1 MLHPSSSQY
10 LSQQHHESWVSASK
24 GHRASIRAHC
34 CSIASCRTIWVG
46 PWLHR
51 HPGPWLHKV
60 GETLGEDFPLTV
72 GVATGEF
79 ADSQDKLNTA
89 ARAGGITQG
98 PAIVTMDR
106 R

>member
-1 MLHPSSSQY
+1 LYPQPRGQSNT
-10 LSQQHHESWVSASK
+10 AF
-24 GHRASIRAHC
+24 A
-34 CSIASCRTIWVG
+34 ASCQPDGGDLLAVSD
-46 PWLHR
+46 R

-79 ADSQDKLNTA
+79 ADSQDKLDPA
-89 ARAGGITQG
+89 ACAGGITQG
-98 PAIVTMDR
+98 PVIVTMDR